1 MTACPDCGSSTAE
14 ARDYQTCPAPVWAQC
29 RDCGWPLKRAAM
41 LERLRLCR
49 AEVRTVVIVEN
60 DDAGVRTMAGAEA
73 LDAVDELVSGADA
86 AIPVCE
92 AAGLVAFR
100 RASAVEFFLFEG
112 ESVHNALSAMAG
124 L

>member
-14 ARDYQTCPAPVWAQC
+14 APVRQACPAPVWAQC
-29 RDCGWPLKRAAM
+29 RRCGWPLKRAAM

-49 AEVRTVVIVEN
+49 AEVRTVMIVEN
-60 DDAGVRTMAGAEA
+60 DDTGVRTVAGAEA
-73 LDAVDELVSGADA
+73 LAAVDELACGGDA
-86 AIPVCE
+86 VVPVCE

-100 RASAVEFFLFEG
+100 RAGAVELFLFEG
-112 ESVHNALSAMAG
+112 ESVHNALAAMSG